1 MNYYSN
7 AGCTGTLTS
16 SIPYSTTTCFQVKSG
31 FAFLKSI
38 FLCVCCLFT
47 SCNLSTHQ
55 SFGSAL
61 LHFYF
66 VANHLNT
73 SQTNFTQGD
82 VDIGDD
88 DWEYIPPI
96 IHPPPSVSTTAYP
109 FSSAVTTSSK
119 VFCQAGAPTMKPAF
133 YPTVFPTA
141 SVYEQVSFTVTQVKQ
156 IPFFFLS
163 GFWFLVSGFWFLVF
177 GFCPLFFSN
186 VSTLSIKLI

>member
-1 MNYYSN
+1 M
-7 AGCTGTLTS
+7 
-16 SIPYSTTTCFQVKSG
+16 
-31 FAFLKSI
+31 
-38 FLCVCCLFT
+38 
-47 SCNLSTHQ
+47 
-55 SFGSAL
+55 
-61 LHFYF
+61 
-66 VANHLNT
+66 
-73 SQTNFTQGD
+73 QGD

-156 IPFFFLS
+156 IPFFFWFLVF

-177 GFCPLFFSN
+177 ALYFFQLINIKHQTNLVPCLLFYSQVIDGIDSATYMSSTMNAYVLVTTIASVMTGVPSSAVIN
-186 VSTLSIKLI
+186 VQVSSQQHFLLLIARCYSRRLETQQT